1 MKHKMLNVR
10 NAPSIKKNFLAFAI
24 IFMALVFCFFG
35 GAEPSLNFNLGLMFF
50 AGILLIFAAT
60 DTSVTTSFNELPIY
74 VRLVVIA
81 PVVLPLLQLIPL
93 PADVWALLPG
103 QELRH
108 DVLALIGADR
118 WWQPLSLTPSET
130 AYSAA
135 MGMFFSAFLLGLLSV
150 SNRHLDYV
158 KLAVIIVTLLGV
170 LVGALQFSG
179 TFPALNFY
187 KNAHTNILV
196 GFFANKNHMA
206 LILAVTLIMSK
217 KFFDQLRTKNGSLLY
232 SIFSVFLVIA
242 VVATNSRAGIALMC
256 VALLL
261 TFAPIL
267 KGISK
272 KITVIATMF
281 IVSTFYYI
289 SSSPTFEIVYK
300 RFSDVGEDG
309 RWEFLVNSAPLMRE
323 FFLLGS
329 GYGSF
334 SSVYMTRESVEALS
348 PVYTNHLHSDFLQLM
363 IEGGIL
369 ATLALALFGF
379 AIFKSWRAA
388 RESETSRDAAWVG
401 LSIVILFGLHSIVD
415 YPMRRPAAMVYFYI
429 GLACLFRAF
438 LPTAKLRAK
447 GLRTTQT
454 A

>member
-1 MKHKMLNVR
+1 MKHKMSNVR
-10 NAPSIKKNFLAFAI
+10 NALSIKKNFLTFAVI
-24 IFMALVFCFFG
+24 LTALIFCFFG
-35 GAEPSLNFNLGLMFF
+35 GAEPNVNFNLGLVFL
-50 AGILLIFAAT
+50 AGILLIFAVAAS
-60 DTSVTTSFNELPIY
+60 SVDASFNQLPVY
-74 VRLVVIA
+74 VKLVIIA
-81 PVVLPLLQLIPL
+81 PVILPILQLIPL
-93 PADVWALLPG
+93 PLGLWTLLPG
-103 QELRH
+103 QELRLE
-108 DVLALIGADR
+108 VLSLVGADQS
-118 WWQPLSLTPSET
+118 WQPLSLTPSET

-135 MGMFFSAFLLGLLSV
+135 MGMFFSAFLLGLISV
-150 SNRHLDYV
+150 SNKHLDYV

-187 KNAHTNILV
+187 ENAHTNILV

-206 LILAVTLIMSK
+206 LILAVTLIMSR

-261 TFAPIL
+261 TFAPTL

-272 KITVIATMF
+272 KITVTATMF
-281 IVSTFYYI
+281 IISAFYYI

-309 RWEFLVNSAPLMRE
+309 RWDFLINSTPLMRE

-348 PVYTNHLHSDFLQLM
+348 PVYTNHLHSDFLQLI

-369 ATLALALFGF
+369 AILALALFGF

-401 LSIVILFGLHSIVD
+401 LSIVILFGFHSIVD
-415 YPMRRPAAMVYFYI
+415 YPMRRPAAVVYFCI